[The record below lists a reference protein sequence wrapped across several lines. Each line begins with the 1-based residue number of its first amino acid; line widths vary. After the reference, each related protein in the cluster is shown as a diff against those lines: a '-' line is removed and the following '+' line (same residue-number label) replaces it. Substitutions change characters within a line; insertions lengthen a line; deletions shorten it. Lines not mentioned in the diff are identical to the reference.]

1 MRWLDIVLRHATRSI
16 SWRITSSSLSPIVEL
31 TLPSSTYSDYYQC
44 FCWSPSILLELTSI
58 NRQLRRKTNEAMTA
72 KLEITYDLLCNSV
85 VHTNSISYCYICSL
99 EKKWYIY
106 LLKVNWFVASW
117 VRTLPL
123 PFLYELTN
131 VIYKEIGGISE
142 QRESALTIG
151 YFMRRLSV
159 AALVSIVS
167 GEMEEIRV

>member
-1 MRWLDIVLRHATRSI
+1 MQMH
-16 SWRITSSSLSPIVEL
+16 
-31 TLPSSTYSDYYQC
+31 YN
-44 FCWSPSILLELTSI
+44 LLVANL
-58 NRQLRRKTNEAMTA
+58 QAMTA